1 MRIYLI
7 VLIGVIVSI
16 AHQSFILLA
25 HAEDPKFIQ
34 SLKTQT
40 QGISSEILNNPLALR
55 KIFSIPPDLSSEL
68 NQEIASS
75 SSNMSWLGVS
85 LKEAKPV
92 FLPHANDVSP
102 AIQVL
107 QVFPDSPA
115 SKAGILQG
123 DRIIEMEG
131 MPLNLGNENSLLLS
145 FRRRVARV
153 RPGQLISL
161 KILRNEEWIDLFVTL
176 EEKPTTNVLQKLHPE
191 LENPLEKGNSLI
203 HSLLLEKKLI
213 DPFEQTLNSLR
224 IRTAHVVS
232 TAVKGKSYN
241 PFRLSEI
248 NFVLNQPMELP
259 IVSKQI
265 VERLFSQFNKERK
278 NLSGII
284 ELAGEELDLKIE
296 SSGMWVD
303 EISHEN
309 IQSFKV
315 MVETILQSINKA
327 KEMRRKALSQL
338 SSEELKF
345 LYDSVDEIWAN
356 KAELASQDKTELE
369 KREMEVTLLKFLNIG
384 LKVDL
389 RGILTACNFVAKA
402 LDIDNLIKIKK
413 NIGEIS
419 PFLPGWSIEEREN
432 KTIISTS
439 FGTVILGG
447 TKNNQYTED
456 ADFIIDLGGNDSY
469 FNNSASSKPNR
480 PFSVVIDFSGN
491 DLYISSESLAQGTG
505 FLGGGFLIDLGGD
518 DRYIAQSFSQ
528 GSALLGVGM
537 LIDIQGNDE
546 FNCHA
551 FCQGSGFF
559 GAGVLGLGEGNDY
572 LNAAISAQ
580 GFGFVKGF
588 GALVNEKGDDK
599 YFAGGVYPDFRE
611 PKKAYQ
617 SMSQG
622 FGLGLRPWET
632 LVGTSGGIGVMAD
645 AEGNDTYIGDYFS
658 QGSSYWFALG
668 ILADQSGH
676 DSYIAGRYSQGAGV
690 HFSSG
695 VLLDNAGD
703 DNYLAK
709 LGVSQ
714 GCGHDFGLGF
724 LLDGLGND
732 RYISGVL
739 AQGMGNANGIGV
751 LSDTDGTDNYLL
763 REIGQGEGV
772 FEASRNLGSFGFL
785 IDTTGENDKFSK
797 THLTPPITLQSK
809 WGLLI
814 DIPD

>member
-1 MRIYLI
+1 MRKYLI
-7 VLIGVIVSI
+7 VLIGALVVLVD
-16 AHQSFILLA
+16 QGFILLV

-34 SLKTQT
+34 SLKAQT
-40 QGISSEILNNPLALR
+40 RDINSEISKNPLALR

-68 NQEIASS
+68 SHGFTVPSS
-75 SSNMSWLGVS
+75 PASWLGIS

-102 AIQVL
+102 AIKVL
-107 QVFPDSPA
+107 QVFPESPA
-115 SKAGILQG
+115 SKAGILPG

-131 MPLNLGNENSLLLS
+131 TPLNLGKENSLLLG
-145 FRRRVARV
+145 FRRRISKFE
-153 RPGQLISL
+153 PGQLISL
-161 KILRNEEWIDLFVTL
+161 KVLRDEEWIDLLVTL

-191 LENPLEKGNSLI
+191 LEDPLEKGNSLI
-203 HSLLLEKKLI
+203 HSLLMEKKLI
-213 DPFEQTLNSLR
+213 SPFEQTLNSLKA
-224 IRTAHVVS
+224 RTAQVVS

-259 IVSKQI
+259 LVSNQI
-265 VERLFSQFNKERK
+265 VQRLFNQFNKERK
-278 NLSGII
+278 NLSRII
-284 ELAGEELDLKIE
+284 ELAGEELDLKIK
-296 SSGMWVD
+296 SSERSVV
-303 EISHEN
+303 EIDPKKV
-309 IQSFKV
+309 QSFKV
-315 MVETILQSINKA
+315 MVEKILQSINRA
-327 KEMRRKALSQL
+327 KEIRRKALSQL

-356 KAELASQDKTELE
+356 KTELASKDKTELE
-369 KREMEVTLLKFLNIG
+369 KREMETTLLKFLKIA
-384 LKVDL
+384 LKIDL
-389 RGILTACNFVAKA
+389 EKILIACNEIAKT
-402 LDIDNLIKIKK
+402 LDVETLTKIK
-413 NIGEIS
+413 NEVVNIS
-419 PFLPGWSIEEREN
+419 PFLPGWSIEDHEN

-439 FGTVILGG
+439 FGTLILGS
-447 TKNNQYTED
+447 KDDNQYTED
-456 ADFIIDLGGNDSY
+456 ASLIIDLGGNDSY
-469 FNNSASSKPNR
+469 FNNAASSKLNR

-491 DLYISSESLAQGTG
+491 DLYLSSESLTQGTG

-518 DRYIAQSFSQ
+518 DRYLAQSFSQ

-537 LIDIQGNDE
+537 LVDVQGNDE

-551 FCQGSGFF
+551 FCQGSGFL
-559 GAGVLGLGEGNDY
+559 GAGVVALGEGNDRFS
-572 LNAAISAQ
+572 AAISSQ

-588 GALVNEKGDDK
+588 GALINVSGDDK

-611 PKKAYQ
+611 PQKAYQ

-622 FGLGLRPWET
+622 FGLGLRPWES

-668 ILADQSGH
+668 ILADRAGH
-676 DSYIAGRYSQGAGV
+676 DTYLSGRYSQGAGV

-695 VLLDNAGD
+695 VLMDDAGD
-703 DNYLAK
+703 DSYLAK

-724 LLDGLGND
+724 LLDHKGND

-751 LSDTDGTDNYLL
+751 LNDNDGADNYFI
-763 REIGQGEGV
+763 REIGQGEGA
-772 FEASRNLGSFGFL
+772 FETSRNLGSFGFL
-785 IDTTGENDKFSK
+785 IDTSGEADKFSK

-809 WGLLI
+809 WGLLV
-814 DIPD
+814 DLP